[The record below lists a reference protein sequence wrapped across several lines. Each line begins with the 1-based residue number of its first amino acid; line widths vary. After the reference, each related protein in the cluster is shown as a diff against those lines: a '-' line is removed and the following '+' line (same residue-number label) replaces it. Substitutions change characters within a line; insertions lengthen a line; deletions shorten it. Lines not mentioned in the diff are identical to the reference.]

1 MFDRLKDFLF
11 GVNVVSVEKAK
22 AAFDIALDLADKDEN
37 GYLSVR
43 ELVTVMKEMIRN
55 GE

>member
-1 MFDRLKDFLF
+1 MFDRIKEFIF
-11 GVNVVSVEKAK
+11 GVNVVDIEKAK
-22 AAFDIALDLADKDEN
+22 AAFDIAIDLADKDEN

-43 ELVTVMKEMIRN
+43 EIITVFKELCKY